1 MARLCTRAAVSAGF
15 LCAFLFPAIAYE
27 IPEVAFPTLPETAG
41 SAEAFVPPLWGIEVL
56 EKGDLNADGRD
67 DLLFVLKGGDPA
79 SMMTN
84 DPASPGMAEW
94 DANPRILAVA
104 FAQENGSYRL
114 ALESDEFLPRH
125 EVPFIDDPFGGA
137 EIADGYIRI
146 YLHYWANA
154 GSWYTSDSVFAFG
167 FLDGAF
173 RLIAYS
179 NYTTKRNTGETWD
192 LALDYLAGS
201 ATLTIGSFS
210 DDEAGERDYERSFPA
225 GQLTALGE
233 IGPGWDFYPEQ
244 SDLSWWG
251 IGEDDSFDD
260 GE

>member
-1 MARLCTRAAVSAGF
+1 LPKIAV
-15 LCAFLFPAIAYE
+15 
-27 IPEVAFPTLPETAG
+27 
-41 SAEAFVPPLWGIEVL
+41 SAEAFVPQRWGIEVL
-56 EKGDLNADGRD
+56 ETGDLNEDGRED
-67 DLLFVLKGGDPA
+67 VLFVLKGEDPECVIV
-79 SMMTN
+79 N
-84 DPASPGMAEW
+84 DPASPGMSEW
-94 DANPRILAVA
+94 DANPRILAAA

-114 ALESDEFLPRH
+114 ELESDGFLPRH
-125 EVPFIDDPFGGA
+125 EAPFIDDPFGGA

-154 GSWYTSDSVFAFG
+154 GSWYTSDSVFTFG
-167 FLDGAF
+167 FLDDAF

-201 ATLTIGSFS
+201 ARLMIGNFS
-210 DDEAGERDYERSFPA
+210 GDEVEDRDYERSFSA
-225 GQLTALGE
+225 GYLATLGE
-233 IGPGWDFYPEQ
+233 IGSGWDFYPEQ

-251 IGEDDSFDD
+251 IGEDPFDA